1 MEPGEDLVQNVISPA
16 GYAQG
21 QRCFPET
28 NVTLEIREVDLFSFL
43 KYDMISIGFD
53 LQGEA
58 VSLLEVRSSMS
69 ILALP
74 AALAFTMN
82 VTLCLIVLSSN
93 PKNIA
98 NRLFACIVL
107 SFATWNVGE
116 FVMINSRNPENAVL
130 GAKIIFAGLAY
141 APVFFLH
148 FSLVFP
154 LKQRISFFR
163 KKNLIIFYLIPAGIL
178 TLFFSFFAVD
188 VHRLEQMRNVFY
200 YALKFKEPLVFRIF
214 IFIIGCV
221 GGIYVYWGI
230 GNLISALRTTRLP
243 KQKLQI
249 KYLIFG
255 IVSVGIVGAGITL
268 SNHFLELGWP
278 VFFLVSLYAILVSLF
293 FAIALIK
300 YRLLDIHILIR
311 GGILYS
317 TLSGFILAVYVLLIK
332 NIGEMISEAY
342 TPESLF
348 VESMLILV
356 LVYMLR
362 PFQRKAEEWI
372 DRFFYVERY
381 HYRRNFM
388 EFSRELIELIDL
400 EDVLRTTGRF
410 ISETLHIGSVAILLL
425 DGEGEGYLIR
435 YGENVAGDLKIRP
448 NSNLIRYLR
457 KSGKGTEVENLM
469 IEKGLDREA
478 EDLLNLGFS
487 AVIPIMLKEKL
498 MGLMVL
504 GRKVNQK
511 DYTNEEIEMMEAFSN
526 QTSLAISR
534 ALIYRDISLKD
545 KQIMQSEKMASL
557 GELAAGIAHEIRN
570 PLAIISGSAETL
582 KKRGDEETKE
592 EMVNYIMEE
601 ADRINDM
608 ITNFL
613 DYAKP
618 KEPKFVRCNIV
629 EMIEKSIRLISLQ
642 AKTQNVEV
650 VREFPQ
656 RPRYI
661 EADPELIQHAF
672 VNIELNALEA
682 MEKGG
687 ILRIKVLPNQ
697 GGRVLVSFSD
707 TGKGVPPEIS
717 RRVFDPF
724 FTTKEGGT
732 GLGLSI
738 VHSIVES
745 HGGTI
750 TNVSHGGGGT
760 TFSISLPT
768 RRV

>member
-1 MEPGEDLVQNVISPA
+1 MN
-16 GYAQG
+16 
-21 QRCFPET
+21 
-28 NVTLEIREVDLFSFL
+28 
-43 KYDMISIGFD
+43 
-53 LQGEA
+53 
-58 VSLLEVRSSMS
+58 

-82 VTLCLIVLSSN
+82 ITLCLIVLSSN

-98 NRLFACIVL
+98 NRLFACFVL

-116 FVMINSRNPENAVL
+116 FIMINSQDPENAVL
-130 GAKIIFAGLAY
+130 GAKIIFAGLVY

-154 LKQRISFFR
+154 LKQRIPFYR
-163 KKNLIIFYLIPAGIL
+163 KKNLIILYLIPAGML
-178 TLFFSFFAVD
+178 TLFFSFFPIH
-188 VHRLEQMRNVFY
+188 VHPLEQMRNVFY
-200 YALKFKEPLVFRIF
+200 YALKFEEPLVFQIF

-221 GGIYVYWGI
+221 GGIYVYLGI
-230 GNLISALRTTRLP
+230 RNLISALRTTRLP

-278 VFFLVSLYAILVSLF
+278 VFFLASLYGILVSLF

-342 TPESLF
+342 TPKSLF

-362 PFQRKAEEWI
+362 PFQRKAEDWI

-381 HYRRNFM
+381 HYRTKFM
-388 EFSRELIELIDL
+388 EFSRALIELIDL
-400 EDVLRTTGRF
+400 QDVLKTTVGF

-435 YGENVAGDLKIRP
+435 YEENVLGDLKIRP

-457 KSGKGTEVENLM
+457 KSGKGTEIENLR
-469 IEKGLDREA
+469 IEKGLEGEA
-478 EDLLNLGFS
+478 EDLLSLGFS

-504 GRKVNQK
+504 GRKMNQK
-511 DYTNEEIEMMEAFSN
+511 DYTNEEIEMMEAFST

-545 KQIMQSEKMASL
+545 RQIMQSEKMASL
-557 GELAAGIAHEIRN
+557 GELTAGIAHEIRN
-570 PLAIISGSAETL
+570 PLAIISGSAETM
-582 KKRGDEETKE
+582 KKRGDKETKE

-601 ADRINDM
+601 ADRMNAM

-629 EMIEKSIRLISLQ
+629 EVVEKSIRLISPQ
-642 AKTQNVEV
+642 ARTQNVEV

-656 RPRYI
+656 KARYI

-672 VNIELNALEA
+672 MNIELNALEA
-682 MEKGG
+682 MGQGG
-687 ILRIKVLPNQ
+687 VLRINVISNQ
-697 GGRVLVSFSD
+697 GGRVLVKFSD
-707 TGKGVPPEIS
+707 TGKGMSPEIS
-717 RRVFDPF
+717 QKVFDPF

-738 VHSIVES
+738 SHNIVES

-760 TFSISLPT
+760 TFSITLPA

>member
-1 MEPGEDLVQNVISPA
+1 MN
-16 GYAQG
+16 
-21 QRCFPET
+21 
-28 NVTLEIREVDLFSFL
+28 
-43 KYDMISIGFD
+43 
-53 LQGEA
+53 
-58 VSLLEVRSSMS
+58 

-74 AALAFTMN
+74 AALAFTIN
-82 VTLCLIVLSSN
+82 LTLCLIVLSSN

-98 NRLFACIVL
+98 NRLFACFVL

-116 FVMINSRNPENAVL
+116 FIMIISQDPENAVL

-154 LKQRISFFR
+154 LKQIIPFFR
-163 KKNLIIFYLIPAGIL
+163 KKNLIILYLIPAGIL
-178 TLFFSFFAVD
+178 TLFFSFFAID
-188 VHRLEQMRNVFY
+188 VHRLKQVRNVFY
-200 YALKFKEPLVFRIF
+200 YALKFEEPLVFQIF

-221 GGIYVYWGI
+221 GGMYVYWGI
-230 GNLISALRTTRLP
+230 RNLISALRTTRLP

-255 IVSVGIVGAGITL
+255 IVSVGVVGAGITL

-278 VFFLVSLYAILVSLF
+278 VFFLASLYGILVSLF

-300 YRLLDIHILIR
+300 YRLLDIHVLIR
-311 GGILYS
+311 GGILYA
-317 TLSGFILAVYVLLIK
+317 TVSGFILAVYVLLIK

-342 TPESLF
+342 TPKSLF

-362 PFQRKAEEWI
+362 PFQRKAEDWI
-372 DRFFYVERY
+372 DRFFYAERY
-381 HYRRNFM
+381 HYRTKFM
-388 EFSRELIELIDL
+388 EFSRALIELIDL
-400 EDVLRTTGRF
+400 EDVLKTTGGF

-425 DGEGEGYLIR
+425 DGEEGGYLIR
-435 YGENVAGDLKIRP
+435 YEENVLGDLKIRP
-448 NSNLIRYLR
+448 NSNLIQYLR
-457 KSGKGTEVENLM
+457 KSGKGTEIENLRV
-469 IEKGLDREA
+469 EKGLEGEA

-487 AVIPIMLKEKL
+487 AVIPLMLKEKL

-504 GRKVNQK
+504 GRKMNQK
-511 DYTNEEIEMMEAFSN
+511 DYTNEEIEMMEAFST

-545 KQIMQSEKMASL
+545 RQIMQSEKMASL

-570 PLAIISGSAETL
+570 PLAIISGSAETM
-582 KKRGDEETKE
+582 KKQGDKETKE

-601 ADRINDM
+601 TDRINAM

-629 EMIEKSIRLISLQ
+629 EVVEKSIRLISPQ
-642 AKTQNVEV
+642 ARTQNVEV
-650 VREFPQ
+650 VRELPQ
-656 RPRYI
+656 KAHYI

-672 VNIELNALEA
+672 MNIELNALEA
-682 MEKGG
+682 METGG
-687 ILRIKVLPNQ
+687 VLKINLLTNQ
-697 GGRVLVSFSD
+697 GGRILVKFSD
-707 TGKGVPPEIS
+707 TGKGVSPEIS
-717 RRVFDPF
+717 RKVFDPF

-738 VHSIVES
+738 AHTIVES

-750 TNVSHGGGGT
+750 TNTSHGGGGT
-760 TFSISLPT
+760 TFSITLPA